1 MGLNRYEVR
10 VRTPGSSQENRA
22 IIDALDLADLER
34 KMVEMK
40 IQWTSI
46 RLYVSMFR
54 ATPD

>member
-1 MGLNRYEVR
+1 MGLNRYEVQ
-10 VRTPGSSQENRA
+10 TKTNRA
-22 IIDALDLADLER
+22 IIDAMDLADLER

-46 RLYVSMFR
+46 RPYVSMFR